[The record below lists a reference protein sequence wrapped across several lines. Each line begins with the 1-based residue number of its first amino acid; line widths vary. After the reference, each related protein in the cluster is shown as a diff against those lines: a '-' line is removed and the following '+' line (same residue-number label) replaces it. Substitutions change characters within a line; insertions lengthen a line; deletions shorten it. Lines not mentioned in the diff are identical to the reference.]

1 LKNNDFFTRKLTLG
15 TFIRI
20 KWFDIDPNIRSGVDK
35 GVLDD
40 PEQIYNEMFQ
50 KLCMVQTLEL
60 EPGNSEVYLAFKK
73 GLAYQINKLNYQ
85 RSFFDRIF
93 GESIDAKSN
102 WQGSVCSYWSIHFSL
117 PGSVYFRV

>member
-1 LKNNDFFTRKLTLG
+1 LTISPFLLFSGIHGRTFRSTFFRLNPLLKNNDFFTRKLTLG
-15 TFIRI
+15 TFIHI

-73 GLAYQINKLNYQ
+73 GLAYQINKLN
-85 RSFFDRIF
+85 
-93 GESIDAKSN
+93 
-102 WQGSVCSYWSIHFSL
+102 
-117 PGSVYFRV
+117 